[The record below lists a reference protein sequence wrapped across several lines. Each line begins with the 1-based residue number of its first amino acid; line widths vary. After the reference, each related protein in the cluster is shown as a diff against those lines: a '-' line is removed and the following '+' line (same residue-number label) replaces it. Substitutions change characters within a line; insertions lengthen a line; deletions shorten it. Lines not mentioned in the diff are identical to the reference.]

1 MLPKLGILAGGG
13 RLPVLIVQACQ
24 REKRDFFV
32 VAFED
37 EADPDAFGDVPHVW
51 VRIGAV
57 GTSIAHLREAGCTEV
72 VMAGSVT
79 RPSFS
84 SIIPDKWT
92 AQFVAKY
99 GVHNLGD
106 GNLLKALVQALED
119 SEGFK
124 IIGADSL
131 LPDLL
136 AKKGAYGKIEP
147 DWQAEADIE
156 CALDAALDIGRQD
169 IAQGAVAQMG
179 QVLAIEDDKGTNVLL
194 NTARKCRLDGPG
206 GVLVKVK
213 KPGQEHRVDLP
224 TIGVTT
230 VEEASK
236 AGLRGIAVQS
246 GGALVVDPKAVGL
259 AADQAGMFV
268 IGIQVPEKKLTP
280 GKVAAVPMIYL
291 IAGEPSGDL
300 LGARLMDALKKQTK
314 GKISFTGIGGTRME
328 EQGLKSLFPM
338 AELSVMGAAEIIP
351 KIPRLLARISETAAA
366 IEKLRPGALITID
379 APDFCFRVAKRLKG
393 KAIPLIHYVAPSV
406 WAWRPGRAKKIAGFL
421 DHLLCLLP
429 FEPPFFERQRLPAT
443 FVGHSILES
452 DAGAGRGPEFR
463 QRHGIGAEDELIAVL
478 PGSRL
483 GEVSRLGKV
492 FGETLFLLKKNHPN
506 LRAVIPTTDTVA
518 GAVRRMT
525 SAWPVPTLVVEG
537 DPEKYDAFAA
547 ANVALAA
554 SGTVSLELAM
564 AKTPC
569 VITYKINPLSYLVVK
584 NLFKVAYA
592 NLINLVLERE
602 AIPEFLQ
609 GACKAEFL
617 ATALE
622 DLLRDE
628 GRRQRQIEAY
638 ETALKSLG
646 QDMKKGS
653 SPSMRAATVVLE
665 VINAHQG
672 AHPRPG
678 PPSDP

>member
-1 MLPKLGILAGGG
+1 MMLPKLGILAGGG
-13 RLPVLIVQACQ
+13 RLPVLIFQACQ
-24 REKRDFFV
+24 RQKRDFFV
-32 VAFED
+32 VAFEG
-37 EADPDAFGDVPHVW
+37 EADPEAFDDVPHVW

-57 GTSIAHLREAGCTEV
+57 GTSIDHLRKTGCTEL
-72 VMAGSVT
+72 VMAGSVS

-84 SIIPDKWT
+84 SIIPDKWL

-99 GVHNLGD
+99 GVLNLGD
-106 GNLLKALVQALED
+106 DSLLKTLVLVLED

-136 AKKGAYGKIEP
+136 AKKGAYGNIEP

-169 IAQGAVAQMG
+169 IAQGAIAQMG
-179 QVLAIEDDKGTNVLL
+179 QVLAVEDDKGTNVLL
-194 NTARKCRLDGPG
+194 NSARNRRLDGPG

-230 VEEASK
+230 VKEASK
-236 AGLRGIAVQS
+236 TGLRGIAVQT
-246 GGALVVDPKAVGL
+246 GGALVIDPKAVGL

-268 IGIQVPEKKLTP
+268 VGIQVADKKPTP
-280 GKVAAVPMIYL
+280 GNPAAGPMITL
-291 IAGEPSGDL
+291 IAGEPSGDM

-314 GKISFTGIGGTRME
+314 GEISFTGIGGARME

-338 AELSVMGAAEIIP
+338 AELSVMGAVEIIP
-351 KIPRLLARISETAAA
+351 KIPRLLARISETAAT
-366 IEKLRPGALITID
+366 IEKLRPSALVTID

-393 KAIPLIHYVAPSV
+393 KTIPLIHYVAPSV
-406 WAWRPGRAKKIAGFL
+406 WAWRPGRAKIIAGFL
-421 DHLLCLLP
+421 EHLLCLLP
-429 FEPPFFERQRLPAT
+429 FEPPFFERQGLPAT

-452 DAGAGRGPEFR
+452 GAGAGKGPEFR
-463 QRHGIGAEDELIAVL
+463 RRHGIDADDELIAVL

-483 GEVSRLGKV
+483 GEVSRLNKV
-492 FGETLFLLKKNHPN
+492 FGKTLFLLKKNHPN
-506 LRAVIPTTDTVA
+506 LMAVIPTTDTVA
-518 GAVRRMT
+518 GAVRRIT
-525 SAWPVPTLVVEG
+525 AAWPVPTLVVEG
-537 DPEKYDAFAA
+537 DLEKYDAFAA

-564 AKTPC
+564 AKTPSI
-569 VITYKINPLSYLVVK
+569 ITYKINPLSFLVAK
-584 NLFKVAYA
+584 NLFKVAYV
-592 NLINLVLERE
+592 NLVNLVLERE

-628 GRRQRQIEAY
+628 SRRQRQIEAY

-646 QDMKKGS
+646 QDLKNGS
-653 SPSMRAATVVLE
+653 SPSMRAADVVLE
-665 VINAHQG
+665 VINAQKK
-672 AHPRPG
+672 P
-678 PPSDP
+678 D